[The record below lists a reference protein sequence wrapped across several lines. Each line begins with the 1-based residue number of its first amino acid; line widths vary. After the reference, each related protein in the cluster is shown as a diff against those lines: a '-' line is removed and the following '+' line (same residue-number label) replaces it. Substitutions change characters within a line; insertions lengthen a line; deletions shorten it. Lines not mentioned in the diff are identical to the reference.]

1 MTNNCICDNMIVS
14 LIVAIFN
21 KGTDLVNR
29 VIKPN
34 SISISSSS
42 SSSSSISIR
51 MMIVMMIAMM
61 IVMIVNLLLSFG
73 YEQLLAPSLALLPKT
88 LPSLLP

>member
-1 MTNNCICDNMIVS
+1 MTSNCICDNMIVS

-29 VIKPN
+29 VIKPSSSI

-42 SSSSSISIR
+42 ISSSISSISIR
-51 MMIVMMIAMM
+51 MMM
-61 IVMIVNLLLSFG
+61 IVIVIVKP
-73 YEQLLAPSLALLPKT
+73 LAIFWI
-88 LPSLLP
+88 